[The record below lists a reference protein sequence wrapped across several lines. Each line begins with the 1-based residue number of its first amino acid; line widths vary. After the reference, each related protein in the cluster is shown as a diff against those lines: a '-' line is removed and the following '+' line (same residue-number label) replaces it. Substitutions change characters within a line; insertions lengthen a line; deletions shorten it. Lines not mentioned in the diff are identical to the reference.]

1 MPVFFDKPE
10 TSGAES
16 GGRTSIG
23 PIETSV
29 VPEATSGHMS
39 IGPIETSVVPEAT
52 SGHMS
57 IGPIASSVA
66 APKDKPEVDPA
77 ALKAAVGHLAD

>member
-16 GGRTSIG
+16 GGRT
-23 PIETSV
+23 
-29 VPEATSGHMS
+29 S